1 MCYDILS
8 KPLDASS
15 DMKSPLPD
23 ENMNADGEFNNVKVR
38 KKKESP
44 PLNSLQD
51 HLPPRLQ
58 VVKLQRA
65 INNFTDG

>member
-1 MCYDILS
+1 MYFCYDILS

-23 ENMNADGEFNNVKVR
+23 EEMNADGEFNNVKVR

-44 PLNSLQD
+44 PINSSITRSFATKT
-51 HLPPRLQ
+51 PSCE
-58 VVKLQRA
+58 A
-65 INNFTDG
+65 SEGY